1 VYTHMSRSQP
11 SSLIPRTFF
20 VLCPT
25 AFGHLTTGRLVKMV
39 KTSHRVLF
47 RTVLW
52 VSDPHLDEEV
62 TDNFFFKLAAGCH
75 FMMLGPA
82 GNKTVTSV

>member
-1 VYTHMSRSQP
+1 
-11 SSLIPRTFF
+11 
-20 VLCPT
+20 
-25 AFGHLTTGRLVKMV
+25 MV
-39 KTSHRVLF
+39 KRSHRVLF

-62 TDNFFFKLAAGCH
+62 TDSFFFKLAAGCH